1 MDKKKTYYNS
11 ILEHVQPRFKFKQRK
26 RKNQLDEEGYSVRDD
41 LSSVEFSYGSRAAS
55 GDRWSSA
62 KGKPGQNLFRR
73 AGKNLTP
80 GTAVDEKQ
88 KVKLL
93 VDEFFKEKEGKD
105 NNYNYSTTGDDYYYT
120 NPGVPSTFF
129 NMKPRNRNKYSD
141 ESDDDDS
148 NSDMY

>member
-1 MDKKKTYYNS
+1 M
-11 ILEHVQPRFKFKQRK
+11 
-26 RKNQLDEEGYSVRDD
+26 RDD

-93 VDEFFKEKEGKD
+93 VEEFFKEKEEKD
-105 NNYNYSTTGDDYYYT
+105 NNNYNFSTTGDDYYHNT
-120 NPGVPSTFF
+120 GVPSTFF
-129 NMKPRNRNKYSD
+129 NKNARNRNKYSD
-141 ESDDDDS
+141 ESDDYDS